1 MNNPIFTISMK
12 SNGDLLLSNDHD
24 SLQIHTQDIH
34 YLYITK
40 PTGTENNIHHLKEE
54 SFRFQIIKNHEK
66 MASFKD
72 YFDLIEQDNYEICII
87 NVKSNNRI
95 LMNI

>member
-1 MNNPIFTISMK
+1 MK

-34 YLYITK
+34 YIHINK

-54 SFRFQIIKNHEK
+54 SFRFQIVKNHEN
-66 MASFKD
+66 MALLTN
-72 YFDLIEQDNYEICII
+72 YFDIIEQDDYEICILENHI
-87 NVKSNNRI
+87 NFGIRY
-95 LMNI
+95 

>member
-1 MNNPIFTISMK
+1 
-12 SNGDLLLSNDHD
+12 
-24 SLQIHTQDIH
+24 
-34 YLYITK
+34 
-40 PTGTENNIHHLKEE
+40 
-54 SFRFQIIKNHEK
+54 

-72 YFDLIEQDNYEICII
+72 YFDLIEQDNYVICII